1 MAENKP
7 RLARLTAIIT
17 QLQAKRIVTAREI
30 AEKHKVSIRTIYRD
44 IRTLEKSGIPIIT
57 EEGRGYSIMEGYR
70 LPPVMFTKDEAHA
83 LITAE
88 QILKNN
94 PDLSLIQSFDSAIE
108 KIKTVLKF
116 SQKEKTEL
124 LSKRLQIRKYASQET
139 TSNYLIQLQEAITD
153 FRVMKM
159 TYQSLKGATTNRA
172 IEPFALIQT
181 KASWVLIAFCRLRT
195 EFRTFRLDCIQKL
208 NATDNFF
215 SPHKLTLEKYFEE
228 MKKIWSST
236 PDTPMTQMG
245 NTFASNQIKKSKND
259 AKSKD

>member
-1 MAENKP
+1 MAKNKP

-17 QLQAKRIVTAREI
+17 QLQSRRIVTARDI
-30 AEKHKVSIRTIYRD
+30 AEKHNVSIRTVYRD
-44 IRTLEKSGIPIIT
+44 IRTLEKSGIPIVT
-57 EEGRGYSIMEGYR
+57 EEGRGYSIMEGYN
-70 LPPVMFTKDEAHA
+70 LPPVMFTKDEANA

-94 PDLSLIQSFDSAIE
+94 PDLSLIESFDSAVE

-116 SQKEKTEL
+116 SQKEKAEL
-124 LSKRLQIRKYASQET
+124 LAQRLQVRKYAGPEK

-153 FRVMKM
+153 YRVMKM
-159 TYQSLKGATTNRA
+159 TYQSLKGATTTRD

-181 KASWVLIAFCRLRT
+181 KESWVLIAFCRLRT

-208 NATDNFF
+208 IATDSFF
-215 SPHKLTLEKYFEE
+215 SPHKLTLEQYFEK

-236 PDTPMTQMG
+236 PDTPMTPEG
-245 NTFASNQIKKSKND
+245 NTFASNQTKKSNND